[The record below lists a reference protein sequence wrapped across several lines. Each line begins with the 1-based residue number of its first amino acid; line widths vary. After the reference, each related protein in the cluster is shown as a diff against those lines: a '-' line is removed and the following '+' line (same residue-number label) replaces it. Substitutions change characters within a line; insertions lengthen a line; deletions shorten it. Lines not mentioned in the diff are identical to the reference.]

1 MLSGGVPAAHDL
13 QLHGRPVVRCRQDGL
28 DGAGRGTQQNTAYGV
43 QQHNG
48 RKKAQQRRHSGME
61 PAAAALPIAP
71 ASRMAVVAISLQS
84 LCLMSSQFI
93 PIPPDG
99 AAPQR
104 LPRRK

>member
-1 MLSGGVPAAHDL
+1 MSGGMPAAHDL
-13 QLHGRPVVRCRQDGL
+13 QLHGRPLVRCRQDGL

-48 RKKAQQRRHSGME
+48 RKRPSSAAQSGME
-61 PAAAALPIAP
+61 PAAAALTIAP